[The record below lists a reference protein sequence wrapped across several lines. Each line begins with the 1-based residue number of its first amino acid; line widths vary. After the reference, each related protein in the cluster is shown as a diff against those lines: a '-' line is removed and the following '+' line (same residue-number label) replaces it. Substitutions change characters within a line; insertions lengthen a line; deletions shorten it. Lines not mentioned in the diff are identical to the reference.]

1 MAEDYYKILGV
12 GKDAGADEIKKA
24 FRKLAVENHPDR
36 NPGDAGAEERFK
48 AASKAYGVL
57 SDPEKKAK
65 YDRFG
70 SEGMQAEY
78 ARHGGFEGF
87 EGFEGFGLGDAFKI
101 FEEFSKSS
109 GGGIFNEIFSTH
121 TARQKRAQ
129 YGEDLRY
136 DLEISLQEAA
146 NGTEKEI
153 EILRLETCSACS
165 GTGAKSG
172 TSPIKCPA
180 CQGSGQVRRAQGFFS
195 VIQSCSQCH
204 GEGEIIESPCSSC
217 HSSGR
222 VKKHHNIQVKI
233 PPGVDTG
240 SRLRLSGEGEAGLR
254 GAGRGDLYV
263 FIYVRE
269 HEIFTREGNDL
280 LCEAPISFSQAALGA
295 EIFIPT
301 LNGQLKMK
309 VPAGTQTGRMFRL
322 RGKGMPSLHGYSS
335 GDQYVKVILETP
347 TRLSKQ
353 ERKLFGE
360 LVELEDK
367 KSYPLREGFLDKF
380 KKALNI

>member
-12 GKDAGADEIKKA
+12 SKDAGAEEIKKA

-36 NPGDAGAEERFK
+36 NPGDTGAEERFK
-48 AASKAYGVL
+48 AASKAYEVL

-70 SEGMQAEY
+70 PEGMQAEY
-78 ARHGGFEGF
+78 AGRRGF
-87 EGFEGFGLGDAFKI
+87 EGFEGFGLGDAFRI

-109 GGGIFNEIFSTH
+109 GGGIFSEIFGTH
-121 TARQKRAQ
+121 TARQERTQ

-136 DLEISLQEAA
+136 DLDISLQEAA
-146 NGTEKEI
+146 NGAEKEI
-153 EILRLETCSACS
+153 EVFRLEVCSACS
-165 GTGAKSG
+165 GTGAKPG
-172 TSPIKCPA
+172 TSPIKCPV
-180 CQGSGQVRRAQGFFS
+180 CQGNGQVRRAQGFFS
-195 VIQSCSQCH
+195 VIQSCSRCH
-204 GEGEIIESPCSSC
+204 GEGETIESPCSSC
-217 HSSGR
+217 RGNGR
-222 VKKHHNIQVKI
+222 VKKHHHIQVKI

-254 GAGRGDLYV
+254 GAERGDLYV

-295 EIFIPT
+295 EISIPT
-301 LNGQLKMK
+301 LNGQFKMK

-322 RGKGMPSLHGYSS
+322 RGKGMPSLHGYSR

-347 TRLSKQ
+347 TKLSK
-353 ERKLFGE
+353 EEKKLFGE
-360 LVELEDK
+360 LIELEDK
-367 KSYPLREGFLDKF
+367 KSYPLRESFLDKL
-380 KKALNI
+380 KRALNI